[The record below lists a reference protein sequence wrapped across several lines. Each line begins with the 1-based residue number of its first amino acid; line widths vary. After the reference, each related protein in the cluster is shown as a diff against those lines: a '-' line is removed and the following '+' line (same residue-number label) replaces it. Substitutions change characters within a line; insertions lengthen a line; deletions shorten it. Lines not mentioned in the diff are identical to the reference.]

1 MPAVLHVGRVDREA
15 VRRLLAEDRRLA
27 RVMPRY
33 FDARDPA
40 GAGLELDDGLP
51 HDDCDYFAVYGC
63 TNPFSREELRKHE
76 VIPFS
81 AWLPAMPHLY
91 TAGSSLCVAA
101 TKQRAARLLEV
112 PMIDVRRFDD
122 NEELLCSS
130 ELDDDGVYVTAA
142 EVAAA
147 WGEECLIPDAE

>member
-1 MPAVLHVGRVDREA
+1 ML
-15 VRRLLAEDRRLA
+15 
-27 RVMPRY
+27 
-33 FDARDPA
+33 
-40 GAGLELDDGLP
+40 
-51 HDDCDYFAVYGC
+51 
-63 TNPFSREELRKHE
+63 
-76 VIPFS
+76 
-81 AWLPAMPHLY
+81 HLY

-130 ELDDDGVYVTAA
+130 ELDDDGVCVTAA